1 MTERKRI
8 KNELNLSN
16 AKNLS
21 EKLKKMPN
29 GDTSMNEKV
38 EELLGALSN
47 NSAPTVVC
55 HAVKSLIE
63 LIRINQNANILSY
76 SELLALF
83 KFLHEVLKLEVVDLS
98 TLILLKVPAL
108 IKDKDVVLKF
118 ILLLSENDL
127 HESKHKKFKLKEEI
141 KHINIE
147 YLKKIV
153 IMFIEE
159 GCIKVNKD
167 ILDTIVN
174 YPDILQ
180 KTFNLTDFSYF
191 NELPE
196 DKYIDL
202 FISNECLRT
211 SKDIRIVKGKRR
223 YEFLRAYVNSNT
235 SIRDDIVQNY
245 VNDKDKRLRML
256 LAEKVNSGAFFLV
269 LLNDGE
275 EDVRLCLLRHAK
287 GFYDKAIADRFLDK
301 SYDVRKEAL
310 RIYQELLAK
319 IKEIRNVCDLEAY
332 QSVENK
338 KNRLRKKEIEKLRI
352 LLEDISL
359 TFASEEKLRKSEI
372 LDSFVEEIKPVKQ
385 RETNPEY
392 DEIKS
397 KMEIFR
403 CFVLKLFEG
412 CMTIYREEFVQP
424 ILDSRFSLFFYK
436 KHLDNLGFS
445 GFFEMVSKT
454 YFKNYADLKSQV
466 KLQIMGINNKDE
478 SANQEDGDQKSKILY
493 NDLVSFS
500 LDYLFDGELEGS
512 DVLELIEDS
521 IFTVL
526 KFIKEPSKYFSLL
539 LEKAKNIDDL
549 ESVEAIV
556 QALKSDLSSCEPI
569 LPSESEEIDKS
580 KPNFLF
586 INAHTKYDQNL
597 MKDYENF
604 EEFSSNCT
612 NIYPYL
618 YFIVHQF
625 KNNSALTSKI
635 VPALQTCSTEQKIK
649 LLVFLNKGDLLG
661 DFADLLIKYNL
672 GLKIQRFIFSKKNLV
687 STLIYFLSTGLVT
700 VKSPSFFM
708 KCIQICINSSSAE
721 KVKFIFA
728 NYLKALDQNV
738 YDLFYSIC
746 WSLKSFST
754 VNLSNL
760 KEPEIVEDS
769 LIVNPRI
776 LDDAMPQKTEDSIGS
791 SIEKN
796 SLKLNSEMAG
806 VPDSQM
812 KDTFLNTNLDILPL
826 VENAE
831 LETTSAVNI
840 VDDNL
845 VSQSNKLKL
854 SKKDKMLYSICNFVV
869 NFRKGIFSDLNIDF
883 NKFGFYKLSEN
894 QVEMILRGQVNYE

>member
-16 AKNLS
+16 IKSLY
-21 EKLKKMPN
+21 ERLKKMPN
-29 GDTSMNEKV
+29 GDTSMNGKV

-47 NSAPTVVC
+47 NSSPMVVC

-76 SELLALF
+76 SELLTLF
-83 KFLHEVLKLEVVDLS
+83 NFLHEVLNLEVVDLS

-108 IKDKDVVLKF
+108 LKDKEVVMKF
-118 ILLLSENDL
+118 ILLLSENDP

-159 GCIKVNKD
+159 GCIKMNKD
-167 ILDTIVN
+167 ILDIIVN

-180 KTFNLTDFSYF
+180 KAFNLTDFSYF

-245 VNDKDKRLRML
+245 VNDKDERLRML
-256 LAEKVNSGAFFLV
+256 LAEKVSTGAFFLV

-275 EDVRLCLLRHAK
+275 EDVRLCLLRHVK
-287 GFYDKAIADRFLDK
+287 GFYDKAIADRLLDK

-310 RIYQELLAK
+310 RIYLELLAK
-319 IKEIRNVCDLEAY
+319 IKEMRNEYDLDAY

-338 KNRLRKKEIEKLRI
+338 KNRLKKKEIEKLRI
-352 LLEDISL
+352 LLEEISL
-359 TFASEEKLRKSEI
+359 TFVSDGKLRKSGT

-385 RETNPEY
+385 HETRPEY
-392 DEIKS
+392 DEIKN

-403 CFVLKLFEG
+403 CFALKLFEG
-412 CMTIYREEFVQP
+412 CMTTYKEEFVQP
-424 ILDSRFSLFFYK
+424 ILDSGFSLFFYK

-454 YFKNYADLKSQV
+454 YFKNYADLKSQA
-466 KLQIMGINNKDE
+466 KLQIAGINSKDE
-478 SANQEDGDQKSKILY
+478 SANREKDDQNILY

-500 LDYLFDGELEGS
+500 LDYLFDGELEGN
-512 DVLELIEDS
+512 DILELIEDN
-521 IFTVL
+521 IFSVL

-556 QALKSDLSSCEPI
+556 QALKLDLSSCEPI
-569 LPSESEEIDKS
+569 LPDENDEIVKS

-597 MKDYENF
+597 MRDYENF
-604 EEFSSNCT
+604 EKFASNCT

-625 KNNSALTSKI
+625 KSNLALTSKI
-635 VPALQTCSTEQKIK
+635 VSALQACSTEQKIK
-649 LLVFLNKGDLLG
+649 LLIFLNKGDLLV

-687 STLIYFLSTGLVT
+687 STLIYFLSTGLVA

-728 NYLKALDQNV
+728 NYLKTLDQNV
-738 YDLFYSIC
+738 YDIFYSIC
-746 WSLKSFST
+746 WSLKSYST
-754 VNLSNL
+754 VNLTNL
-760 KEPEIVEDS
+760 NEPETAEDS

-776 LDDAMPQKTEDSIGS
+776 LDDAVPQKTEDSVGLCV
-791 SIEKN
+791 ERN
-796 SLKLNSEMAG
+796 SLKLNSEIACM
-806 VPDSQM
+806 PDSQM
-812 KDTFLNTNLDILPL
+812 KDTFLNTNLDILPPDK
-826 VENAE
+826 NAE
-831 LETTSAVNI
+831 PETTSVVNI
-840 VDDNL
+840 VDENSI
-845 VSQSNKLKL
+845 SQSNKLKL

-883 NKFGFYKLSEN
+883 HKFGFYKLSEN
-894 QVEMILRGQVNYE
+894 HIEMILRGQVNYE